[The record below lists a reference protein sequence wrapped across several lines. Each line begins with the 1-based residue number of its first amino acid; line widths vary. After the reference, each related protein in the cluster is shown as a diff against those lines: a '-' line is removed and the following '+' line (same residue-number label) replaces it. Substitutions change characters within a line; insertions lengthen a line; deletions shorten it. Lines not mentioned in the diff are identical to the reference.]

1 MVHADLRGS
10 HVKRNY
16 LAYQFHFIKEANSK
30 KKIVGYECN
39 SYKTIMS
46 TTSQSCLQLTS
57 SWQLT
62 KVKTELSKNTTV
74 HIFVLKNGLNL
85 NFSLHACY
93 VALPRC
99 YSVRPDYWKAT
110 TRLFVFPF
118 LLPEVVKGPIMHN
131 STVQIQRTIKLA
143 HANRKHWNLIS
154 AADSERNSL

>member
-46 TTSQSCLQLTS
+46 TTSQSCLQLT
-57 SWQLT
+57 
-62 KVKTELSKNTTV
+62 KVKTELSKNATV

-85 NFSLHACY
+85 NFSLLFRAVTVFDLTKTHY
-93 VALPRC
+93 
-99 YSVRPDYWKAT
+99 KAF
-110 TRLFVFPF
+110 RFPF
-118 LLPEVVKGPIMHN
+118 
-131 STVQIQRTIKLA
+131 SLA
-143 HANRKHWNLIS
+143 
-154 AADSERNSL
+154 